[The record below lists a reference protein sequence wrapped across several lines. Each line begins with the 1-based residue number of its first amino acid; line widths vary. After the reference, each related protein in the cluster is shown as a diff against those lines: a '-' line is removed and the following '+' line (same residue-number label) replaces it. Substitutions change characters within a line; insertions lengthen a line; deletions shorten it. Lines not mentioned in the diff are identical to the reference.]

1 MSGMDML
8 DMLPS
13 DKDRVRVLETE
24 FKTLKDRTKYLEGC
38 ITELESEMAY
48 WKDRSVILEKYCKSA
63 RTLFNDDAIKRIA
76 EDSHIIKA
84 ESIEDESIVTQDK
97 VENQE
102 GVTPVEAVAD
112 TEESSPVVVPTDTA
126 SANTE
131 DYKLIAEKA
140 KAENAV
146 LREEIE
152 SLHEAMRFIQVLSR
166 PDSQSKT
173 PKVTGSI
180 Q

>member
-13 DKDRVRVLETE
+13 GKDRVIASLREE
-24 FKTLKDRTKYLEGC
+24 
-38 ITELESEMAY
+38 ITYWRRRSE
-48 WKDRSVILEKYCKSA
+48 ILEEYYRGVRK
-63 RTLFNDDAIKRIA
+63 LIDDDAIKRIT
-76 EDSHIIKA
+76 EDSHITK
-84 ESIEDESIVTQDK
+84 DE
-97 VENQE
+97 
-102 GVTPVEAVAD
+102 PVAKQNKID
-112 TEESSPVVVPTDTA
+112 DP
-126 SANTE
+126 E

>member
-8 DMLPS
+8 DMVPS
-13 DKDRVRVLETE
+13 DKDRVIAFLREDV
-24 FKTLKDRTKYLEGC
+24 
-38 ITELESEMAY
+38 AY
-48 WKDRSVILEKYCKSA
+48 WKSRADTLDKYCKSLGSKSVSERVRA
-63 RTLFNDDAIKRIA
+63 
-76 EDSHIIKA
+76 DSREEAK
-84 ESIEDESIVTQDK
+84 VTQDK
-97 VENQE
+97 VED
-102 GVTPVEAVAD
+102 P
-112 TEESSPVVVPTDTA
+112 
-126 SANTE
+126 E
-131 DYKLIAEKA
+131 DYKLIAEKV

-173 PKVTGSI
+173 PKVTGPI

>member
-8 DMLPS
+8 DMFPS
-13 DKDRVRVLETE
+13 DKNRVIASLREEVT
-24 FKTLKDRTKYLEGC
+24 
-38 ITELESEMAY
+38 Y
-48 WKDRSVILEKYCKSA
+48 WKRRSEILEEYCRGVRK
-63 RTLFNDDAIKRIA
+63 LIDDDTIKNFVKDMSNIV
-76 EDSHIIKA
+76 K
-84 ESIEDESIVTQDK
+84 DEPAVSQDK

-102 GVTPVEAVAD
+102 ESSPVEAVAG
-112 TEESSPVVVPTDTA
+112 
-126 SANTE
+126 TE

-140 KAENAV
+140 KAENGV

-152 SLHEAMRFIQVLSR
+152 CLHETMRFIQVLSR
-166 PDSQSKT
+166 PDSQPKT

>member
-13 DKDRVRVLETE
+13 DKERV
-24 FKTLKDRTKYLEGC
+24 
-38 ITELESEMAY
+38 MASLREEVTY
-48 WKDRSVILEKYCKSA
+48 WKRRSEILEEYCRGVRK
-63 RTLFNDDAIKRIA
+63 LIDDDAIKRIT
-76 EDSHIIKA
+76 EGSHITK
-84 ESIEDESIVTQDK
+84 DEPVVKQDK
-97 VENQE
+97 IDDQ
-102 GVTPVEAVAD
+102 
-112 TEESSPVVVPTDTA
+112 
-126 SANTE
+126 E

-146 LREEIE
+146 LLEEIE
-152 SLHEAMRFIQVLSR
+152 RLHETLRFIQVLSR

-173 PKVTGSI
+173 RKVTGSI

>member
-13 DKDRVRVLETE
+13 GKDRVIASLREE
-24 FKTLKDRTKYLEGC
+24 
-38 ITELESEMAY
+38 IIY
-48 WKDRSVILEKYCKSA
+48 WKRRSEILEEYCRGVRK
-63 RTLFNDDAIKRIA
+63 LIDDDAIKRIT
-76 EDSHIIKA
+76 EDSQITKA
-84 ESIEDESIVTQDK
+84 EPVVKQDK
-97 VENQE
+97 L
-102 GVTPVEAVAD
+102 GDP
-112 TEESSPVVVPTDTA
+112 
-126 SANTE
+126 E

-140 KAENAV
+140 KSENAV

-173 PKVTGSI
+173 PKVTDSI
-180 Q
+180 

>member
-13 DKDRVRVLETE
+13 GKDRVIASLREE
-24 FKTLKDRTKYLEGC
+24 
-38 ITELESEMAY
+38 ITY
-48 WKDRSVILEKYCKSA
+48 WKRRSEILEEYCRGVRK
-63 RTLFNDDAIKRIA
+63 LIDDDAIKRII
-76 EDSHIIKA
+76 EDSQITKA
-84 ESIEDESIVTQDK
+84 EPVVKQDK
-97 VENQE
+97 V
-102 GVTPVEAVAD
+102 GDP
-112 TEESSPVVVPTDTA
+112 
-126 SANTE
+126 E

-152 SLHEAMRFIQVLSR
+152 SLHEAMRFIQILSK
-166 PDSQSKT
+166 PDSQSKA

-180 Q
+180 R

>member
-13 DKDRVRVLETE
+13 DKDRV
-24 FKTLKDRTKYLEGC
+24 
-38 ITELESEMAY
+38 ITSLREEVTY
-48 WKDRSVILEKYCKSA
+48 WKRRSEILEEYCRGVRK
-63 RTLFNDDAIKRIA
+63 LIDDDTIKNFVK
-76 EDSHIIKA
+76 DYS
-84 ESIEDESIVTQDK
+84 ESNITKDEPVVTQDK

-102 GVTPVEAVAD
+102 ET
-112 TEESSPVVVPTDTA
+112 SPVVVSTDTA
-126 SANTE
+126 SADTE